1 MPQTNKSVNG
11 CGAQLE
17 ASAPD
22 QGEPPPPQEQV
33 AAWDGG
39 QRVPTED
46 QGDLDII
53 KSPSDPKKYRWE
65 TETVSYTFYLRIFIY
80 AVSAIVYSLLIYY
93 NKYCF
98 KYFVEQFGTSSP
110 YAVVAV
116 TCRTEK
122 QCSHNGS
129 E

>member
-22 QGEPPPPQEQV
+22 QGEPPPPPPPQEVGYQV
-33 AAWDGG
+33 AAADGG

-65 TETVSYTFYLRIFIY
+65 TETVFI
-80 AVSAIVYSLLIYY
+80 
-93 NKYCF
+93 
-98 KYFVEQFGTSSP
+98 
-110 YAVVAV
+110 
-116 TCRTEK
+116 
-122 QCSHNGS
+122 
-129 E
+129 